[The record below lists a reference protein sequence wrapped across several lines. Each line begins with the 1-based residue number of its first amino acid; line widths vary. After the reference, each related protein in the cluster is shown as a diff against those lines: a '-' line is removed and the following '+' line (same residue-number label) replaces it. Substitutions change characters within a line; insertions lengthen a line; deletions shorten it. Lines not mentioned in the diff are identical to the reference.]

1 MTRTAHVLVVDDA
14 PDFLGFME
22 TLLTAEGYTVDVA
35 RTPEELH
42 ERLALARPDAV
53 ICDVRMPGQPAFAV
67 LDVLA
72 ADPKTR
78 DIPVLVCTGAV
89 QEVDLAQDRLRA
101 AGVEVLF
108 KPFEIE
114 DLLARL
120 ARCLHRGLDAGRG

>member
-1 MTRTAHVLVVDDA
+1 MSRARVLVVDDA

-22 TLLTAEGYTVDVA
+22 TLLTAEGYAVDVA
-35 RTPEELH
+35 RTWEELR
-42 ERLALARPDAV
+42 ERLALARPDV
-53 ICDVRMPGQPAFAV
+53 VVCDVRMPGQPAFAV
-67 LDVLA
+67 LDFLA
-72 ADPKTR
+72 ANAKTR

-89 QEVDLAQDRLRA
+89 QEVDLAQERLRA

-120 ARCLHRGLDAGRG
+120 TRSVRREPEQPQS

>member
-1 MTRTAHVLVVDDA
+1 MTRARVLVVDDA

-35 RTPEELH
+35 RTEGELR
-42 ERLALARPDAV
+42 ERLAEARPDV
-53 ICDVRMPGQPAFAV
+53 VVCDVRMPGQPAFAV

-72 ADPKTR
+72 ADAKTR

-89 QEVDLAQDRLRA
+89 QEVEEAQERLRA

-120 ARCLHRGLDAGRG
+120 ARSLQREPEQPQS